1 MNQYPHIPVL
11 LNEILDAFSGT
22 NLARYIDGTLGA
34 GGHAEAVLNTHP
46 ELKTFIG
53 IDQDKEALEIAK
65 ERLNLSFSGRSLL
78 FVSGN
83 FSELQNHLKQLKSN
97 QGFDGILVDLGV
109 SSMQLD
115 RQERG
120 FSFMRDGP
128 LDMRMNQQGG
138 ITAADIVNT
147 WDERALNDLFF
158 QYGEEKQSRKA
169 ARAICLERE
178 IQPFETT
185 LQLSSCI
192 EKNIKRVKFDI
203 HPATKIFQA
212 LRIAVNGELDRL
224 EAFLPQA
231 IEALNPGG
239 RLAVITFHSLE
250 DRIVKH
256 RFAYYASDKES
267 TSGIGGMFL
276 EKKPVVKILTRK
288 PIEAAEE
295 EVKRNPRSR
304 SAKLRVIEKL

>member
-11 LNEILDAFSGT
+11 LNEIIDAFSDV
-22 NLARYIDGTLGA
+22 NLCRYIDGTLGA
-34 GGHAEAVLNTHP
+34 GGHAEAILKAHP

-53 IDQDKEALEIAK
+53 IDQDPDALQIAK
-65 ERLNLSFSGRSLL
+65 NRLEFPDRSLV
-78 FVSGN
+78 FISGN
-83 FSELQNHLKQLKSN
+83 FSDLKKHISN
-97 QGFDGILVDLGV
+97 DLFDGILVDLGV

-115 RQERG
+115 REERG

-128 LDMRMNQQGG
+128 LDMRMNQKSGM
-138 ITAADIVNT
+138 TAADIVNT
-147 WDERALNDLFF
+147 WDEKALADLFF
-158 QYGEEKQSRKA
+158 QYGEERQSRKA

-178 IQPFETT
+178 SRPFETT

-192 EKNIKRVKFDI
+192 EKNIKRIKYDI
-203 HPATKIFQA
+203 HPATKIFQS

-231 IEALNPGG
+231 IESLRKGG

-276 EKKPVVKILTRK
+276 GKEPVVKILTRK
-288 PIEAAEE
+288 PIEATEE
-295 EVKRNPRSR
+295 EIKRNPRSR

>member
-11 LNEILDAFSGT
+11 LNEFLDAFSGVK
-22 NLARYIDGTLGA
+22 LARYIDGTLGA
-34 GGHAEAVLNTHP
+34 GGHGEAILAAHP
-46 ELKTFIG
+46 ELNTFIG
-53 IDQDKEALEIAK
+53 IDQDKDALEIAK
-65 ERLNLSFSGRSLL
+65 ERLGTAFPDRELSFIL
-78 FVSGN
+78 GN
-83 FSELQNHLKQLKSN
+83 FSELQNHIKQLKCPL
-97 QGFDGILVDLGV
+97 GFDGILVDLGV

-128 LDMRMNQQGG
+128 LDMRMNQRGG

-147 WDERALNDLFF
+147 WEERALNDLFF

-169 ARAICLERE
+169 AHAICLERA

-192 EKNIKRVKFDI
+192 EKNIKRIKYDI

-276 EKKPVVKILTRK
+276 EKKPVVKIITRK
-288 PIEAAEE
+288 PIEAGEE
-295 EVKRNPRSR
+295 EVRRNPRSR

>member
-11 LNEILDAFSGT
+11 LNEFLDAFSGVIL
-22 NLARYIDGTLGA
+22 NHYIDGTLGA
-34 GGHAEAVLNTHP
+34 GGHAEAILAAHP
-46 ELKTFIG
+46 ELNSFIG
-53 IDQDKEALEIAK
+53 IDQDKDALEIAK
-65 ERLNLSFSGRSLL
+65 ERLETAFSDRSLSFIL
-78 FVSGN
+78 GN
-83 FSELQNHLKQLKSN
+83 FSDLKSHIKSIQN
-97 QGFDGILVDLGV
+97 VDGILVDLGV

-115 RQERG
+115 RQDRG
-120 FSFMRDGP
+120 FSFMREGP
-128 LDMRMNQQGG
+128 LDMRMNQKGG

-147 WDERALNDLFF
+147 WEERALNDLFF

-169 ARAICLERE
+169 AHVICQERALK
-178 IQPFETT
+178 PFETT

-192 EKNIKRVKFDI
+192 EKNIKRVKYDI

-231 IEALNPGG
+231 IESLKPGG

-267 TSGIGGMFL
+267 TSGIGGMFI
-276 EKKPVVKILTRK
+276 EKKPVVKIITRK
-288 PIEAAEE
+288 PIEASEE

>member
-11 LNEILDAFSGT
+11 LNEIIDAFSGV
-22 NLARYIDGTLGA
+22 NLTHYIDGTLGA
-34 GGHAEAVLNTHP
+34 GGHAEAILKAHP

-53 IDQDKEALEIAK
+53 IDQDQDALEIAK
-65 ERLNLSFSGRSLL
+65 ERLEKAFPGRGLS

-83 FSELQNHLKQLKSN
+83 FSDLKKHVHHQL
-97 QGFDGILVDLGV
+97 FDGILVDLGV

-120 FSFMRDGP
+120 FSFMREGP

-147 WDERALNDLFF
+147 WEEKALADLFF

-169 ARAICLERE
+169 AYAICRERE

-192 EKNIKRVKFDI
+192 EKNIKRIKYDI

-231 IEALNPGG
+231 IEALKPGG

-250 DRIVKH
+250 DRIVKQ

-267 TSGIGGMFL
+267 TSGIGGMFID
-276 EKKPVVKILTRK
+276 KKPVVKILTRK
-288 PIEAAEE
+288 PTEANDLEI
-295 EVKRNPRSR
+295 RQNPRSR

>member
-11 LNEILDAFSGT
+11 LNEIIDAFSDV
-22 NLARYIDGTLGA
+22 NLYRYIDGTLGA
-34 GGHAEAVLNTHP
+34 GGHAEAILKAHP

-53 IDQDKEALEIAK
+53 IDQDPDALQIAK
-65 ERLNLSFSGRSLL
+65 NRLEFPDRSLV
-78 FVSGN
+78 FISGN
-83 FSELQNHLKQLKSN
+83 FSDLKKHISN
-97 QGFDGILVDLGV
+97 DLFDGILVDLGV

-115 RQERG
+115 REERG

-128 LDMRMNQQGG
+128 LDMRMNQKSGM
-138 ITAADIVNT
+138 TAADIVNT
-147 WDERALNDLFF
+147 WDEKALADLFF
-158 QYGEEKQSRKA
+158 QYGEERQSRKA

-178 IQPFETT
+178 SRPFETT

-192 EKNIKRVKFDI
+192 EKNIKRIKYDI
-203 HPATKIFQA
+203 HPATKIFQS

-231 IEALNPGG
+231 IESLRKGG

-276 EKKPVVKILTRK
+276 GKEPVVKILTRK
-288 PIEAAEE
+288 PIEATEE
-295 EVKRNPRSR
+295 EIKRNPRSR

>member
-11 LNEILDAFSGT
+11 LNEFLDVFSDV
-22 NLARYIDGTLGA
+22 NLVRYIDGTLGA
-34 GGHAEAVLNTHP
+34 GGHGEAILSSHP
-46 ELKTFIG
+46 ELNTFIG
-53 IDQDKEALEIAK
+53 IDQDKDALEIAK
-65 ERLNLSFSGRSLL
+65 ERLNSAFLDRTLSFVL
-78 FVSGN
+78 GN
-83 FSELQNHLKQLKSN
+83 FSELKKHIGQLKSS

-128 LDMRMNQQGG
+128 LDMRMNQKGT

-147 WDERALNDLFF
+147 WEERALNDLFF

-169 ARAICLERE
+169 AYAICQERK

-185 LQLSSCI
+185 LQLASCI
-192 EKNIKRVKFDI
+192 EKNIKRIKFDI

-231 IEALNPGG
+231 IDVLNPGG

-288 PIEAAEE
+288 PIEAGEE
-295 EVKRNPRSR
+295 EVRRNPRSR

>member
-11 LNEILDAFSGT
+11 LNEIIDAFSGV
-22 NLARYIDGTLGA
+22 NLNHYIDGTLGA
-34 GGHAEAVLNTHP
+34 GGHAEAVLADHP

-53 IDQDKEALEIAK
+53 IDQDKDALEIAK
-65 ERLNLSFSGRSLL
+65 VRLETGFPDRSLF

-83 FSELQNHLKQLKSN
+83 FSELKKHIELAIPKCQ
-97 QGFDGILVDLGV
+97 FDGILVDLGV

-120 FSFMRDGP
+120 FSFMREGP
-128 LDMRMNQQGG
+128 LDMRMNQKTG

-147 WDERALNDLFF
+147 WDEKALADLFF

-169 ARAICLERE
+169 ARAICIERE
-178 IQPFETT
+178 LQPFETT
-185 LQLSSCI
+185 LQLSTCI
-192 EKNIKRVKFDI
+192 EKNIKRIKYDI

-224 EAFLPQA
+224 ETFLPQA
-231 IEALNPGG
+231 IESLRKGG

-250 DRIVKH
+250 DRIVKQ

-276 EKKPVVKILTRK
+276 EKEPTIKILTRK
-288 PIEAAEE
+288 PIEAGEE